1 MPRQGHQP
9 FGLALND
16 DELEQTVVEFLAEYG
31 LFLLKAV
38 TIVAA
43 IVVVIGVA
51 VSAGSRGVKSDQGQI
66 EVEFLNERFDDMA
79 QSLKDIVLDPAEVKQ
94 QLKIKKKADKK
105 AHAAKKKAAKK
116 QPETEAE
123 AEAEQERRRRLYV
136 LNFDGDIRA
145 SAVAQLREE
154 ISVILT
160 MASERDE
167 VVVKLESG
175 GGMVHSYGLASSQL
189 DRLREKNVPL
199 TVCVDKVAASGGYMM
214 ACIGS
219 KIVAAPFAMIGSIGV
234 VAQLPNFHRVL
245 KKHDVDFEMLTAGQ
259 YKRTLTMFGEN
270 TDQGRE
276 KFLEEL
282 EDTHQLF
289 KQFVSEHRS
298 QVDIDAISTG
308 EVWFGSKALELQL
321 VDQLG
326 TSDQYL
332 MDQRDEADIYLIK
345 YTSKKT
351 LQERLGLAA
360 EGAVSAG
367 LERAWQA
374 MQQSRFLS

>member
-1 MPRQGHQP
+1 M
-9 FGLALND
+9 
-16 DELEQTVVEFLAEYG
+16 VEFLAEYG

-94 QLKIKKKADKK
+94 QLKLKKKADKK
-105 AHAAKKKAAKK
+105 AHTAKKKAAKK
-116 QPETEAE
+116 APETEEDADK
-123 AEAEQERRRRLYV
+123 ERRRRLYV

-289 KQFVSEHRS
+289 KQFVSEHRP

-308 EVWFGSKALELQL
+308 EVWFGSKALGLQL

-351 LQERLGLAA
+351 LHERLGLAA
-360 EGAVSAG
+360 EGAISGA
-367 LERAWQA
+367 LDRAWQA
-374 MQQSRFLS
+374 MQQSRFFS

>member
-116 QPETEAE
+116 QPETE